1 LTIEGRG
8 ASQGFEPIATQTLAV
23 SDRYFETVGLSVLS
37 GRTFSER
44 DGLSGQES
52 VLVSQRFADV
62 HFPGANA
69 VGQRIQLA
77 VAGATEPESWLTIVG
92 IVPTIRQWSTDE
104 GEPIVYR
111 PARAQPPAVAA
122 LVIRVAQGDPSSLA
136 PAVREAVRSL
146 DANLPLYRIS
156 SFEQT
161 LKDSNWNGRVSSDI
175 VITISTI
182 ALVLALVGQFV
193 VTAQSVTQR
202 TQEIGLRIA
211 VGADSLRILR
221 LVLRRVLWQLTVGV
235 GFGVFLIFVLGK
247 LFPVPSSSDD
257 LQTLATVVVVIVG
270 VAMTAC
276 IVPALKATRTDPVK
290 ALRTE

>member
-1 LTIEGRG
+1 M
-8 ASQGFEPIATQTLAV
+8 
-23 SDRYFETVGLSVLS
+23 
-37 GRTFSER
+37 
-44 DGLSGQES
+44 
-52 VLVSQRFADV
+52 
-62 HFPGANA
+62 
-69 VGQRIQLA
+69 
-77 VAGATEPESWLTIVG
+77 
-92 IVPTIRQWSTDE
+92 PTIRQWSIDE

-111 PARAQPPAVAA
+111 PARAQPPDVAA
-122 LVIRVAQGDPSSLA
+122 LVIRVAQGDPSSAA

-146 DANLPLYRIS
+146 DAQLPLYRIS
-156 SFEQT
+156 SFEQA

-235 GFGVFLIFVLGK
+235 GFGVFLIFALGK
-247 LFPVPSSSDD
+247 LFPVPSSSED
-257 LQTLATVVVVIVG
+257 LQTLATVVVVIAG

-276 IVPALKATRTDPVK
+276 IVPALKAARIDPVK